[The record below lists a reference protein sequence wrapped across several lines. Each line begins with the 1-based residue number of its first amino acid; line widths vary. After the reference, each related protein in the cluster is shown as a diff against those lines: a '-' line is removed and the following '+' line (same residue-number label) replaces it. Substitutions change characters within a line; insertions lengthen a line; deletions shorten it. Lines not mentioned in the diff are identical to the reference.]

1 MKKKF
6 KTKISNFFFQ
16 FFFQNPEFWYGR
28 EPILVK
34 KNDTL
39 GCEKKKLKK
48 KFQNIFFQNI
58 FFNFFFKIFFQFFF
72 QNFFFKIFFKFFFSI
87 FFFKT
92 SESWYGREPILVKK
106 NDTLECE
113 KKIKKKFWI
122 LFSIFFSKPLNFGM
136 VANQSILVKK
146 NDTLGCEK
154 KFKKKFQFF
163 FLNFFFKTP
172 EFWYGREP
180 ILVKKNY
187 TLGCEKKFKKK
198 NFKIF
203 FFKIFFS
210 IFFQNF
216 FSIFFSKPLNFGM
229 VANQFR
235 WKKTP
240 SVVTVGLCWNKP
252 AITPKWFNSLDTNS
266 RISCKFHV

>member
-1 MKKKF
+1 MWKKI
-6 KTKISNFFFQ
+6 KIDFQ
-16 FFFQNPEFWYGR
+16 
-28 EPILVK
+28 
-34 KNDTL
+34 
-39 GCEKKKLKK
+39 
-48 KFQNIFFQNI
+48 
-58 FFNFFFKIFFQFFF
+58 KIFFQIFFFENLWILEWSRTNSGEKEWHPRMWKKNSKQKYQNFFFNFFF
-72 QNFFFKIFFKFFFSI
+72 QNFFFN

-180 ILVKKNY
+180 ILVKKM
-187 TLGCEKKFKKK
+187 TL
-198 NFKIF
+198 
-203 FFKIFFS
+203 
-210 IFFQNF
+210 
-216 FSIFFSKPLNFGM
+216 
-229 VANQFR
+229 
-235 WKKTP
+235 
-240 SVVTVGLCWNKP
+240 
-252 AITPKWFNSLDTNS
+252 
-266 RISCKFHV
+266 